1 MISYT
6 VLQEDDANVN
16 VKICVGEAIDVQED
30 NESAYAIIQAI
41 FTHIANDNKK
51 YAFLILDWYYDT
63 GRVDNFTGSKIYDLQ
78 ESNNDIHSFNIIIKT
93 HIYILCITVGQPVL
107 MDIQKI
113 IRNTYIMSFSI

>member
-30 NESAYAIIQAI
+30 NETAYAIIQAI

-63 GRVDNFTGSKIYDLQ
+63 GWVDNFTGSKIYDLQ
-78 ESNNDIHSFNIIIKT
+78 WYSLF
-93 HIYILCITVGQPVL
+93 
-107 MDIQKI
+107 
-113 IRNTYIMSFSI
+113 